1 MFQTFLAQAQSAAPQ
16 QMPGGGIGSFFVP
29 LIFIFIMYFV
39 MIRPQKKRQQQQQ
52 QLTSSLK
59 TGDRIVTNAGIHG
72 LISNVKENTAL
83 GLDIQGGTSFLIR
96 LKGGD
101 KEVTKAML
109 DQAVEVIRKRV
120 DYFGGGEPIISPV
133 GSDRIL
139 VQIPGLDTAK
149 IQEARDQLSRVAKLE
164 FRLVYPDNGER
175 LREIDQGKQVIPPEY
190 RIETYKQQHQAE
202 GEKPIEERLLVKKKA
217 DLAGDR
223 VSGAGASYERDGWAV
238 HLRFDSEGA
247 KQFGNITAAN
257 VHHRF
262 AIVLDGVIQSAPVIQ
277 DAIYGGDAQITGRF
291 TEEEARG
298 LASVLE
304 NPLQTPVSIEEERS
318 VSPTLGLD
326 SIRASILAGLLGLA
340 ITLVCVAV
348 YYKIPGLI
356 ANLALII
363 NLILLV
369 GALTLFHFVLTLPG
383 IAGIILTIGLSVD
396 ANVLIYE
403 RLREEMALG
412 KSLKVAVKAAYE
424 KAFSSIFD
432 ANVTTLIT
440 AAILFWQASG
450 PVKGFAISLTLG
462 ILASL
467 FTALIVGRN
476 FLGWFVD
483 TERLKRISMLHLIS
497 SKHIDFLGKGFLAC
511 MCSLALLLAGATAF
525 YIRGERNFGVDFRG
539 GDLITMSAPN
549 KIDVGQVRDA
559 LKPIGFADASIQE
572 SAQGGKSYIT
582 VRTPLNTSD
591 KVEKQIIQAMPNAAF
606 KVEGSERVGA
616 LVGGE
621 LARNSLVALGLGIL
635 GILIFVTFRFELSFA
650 VGAIVALLHDVLIT
664 VGMFSLFG
672 RELTLTMVGA
682 VLTIAGYS
690 INDTIV
696 VYDRIREGLAS
707 GRRGSIEQIMNE
719 SINQTL
725 SRTIL
730 TSTVT
735 VIPILCLFLFG
746 GAVLRDFS
754 LAIIIGVAIG
764 TYSSIFIASPIVLW
778 WSRARGRGA
787 AALRREVTEKA
798 TTAANPLA
806 QR

>member
-1 MFQTFLAQAQSAAPQ
+1 MTPALTFFIGLVMLILFGWYFATDQGLRKRLLAATLMLLLVTFSIITIWP
-16 QMPGGGIGSFFVP
+16 
-29 LIFIFIMYFV
+29 
-39 MIRPQKKRQQQQQ
+39 PQKK
-52 QLTSSLK
+52 
-59 TGDRIVTNAGIHG
+59 I
-72 LISNVKENTAL
+72 AL

-101 KEVTKAML
+101 KEVNKGML

-164 FRLVYPDNGER
+164 FRLVYPDDGQR
-175 LREIDQGKQVIPPEY
+175 LKAIDEGKEVIPPDY
-190 RIETYKQQHQAE
+190 RIEVYKHPAE
-202 GEKPIEERLLVKKKA
+202 GNEKPFEERLLVKKKA
-217 DLAGDR
+217 DLGGDR
-223 VSGAGASYERDGWAV
+223 VSASNAYYGNEGWTV
-238 HLRFDSEGA
+238 QLKFDSEGA
-247 KQFGNITAAN
+247 KKFGQITEQYKG
-257 VHHRF
+257 HRF
-262 AIVLDGVIQSAPVIQ
+262 AIVLDGLIQSAPVIR
-277 DAIYGGDAQITGRF
+277 DAIYGGDAIITGKF
-291 TEEEARG
+291 SEHEARG

-326 SIRASILAGLLGLA
+326 SIRASILAGLVGLA
-340 ITLVCVAV
+340 ITLVCVAI
-348 YYKIPGLI
+348 YYKIPGLV

-363 NLILLV
+363 NLILLI
-369 GALTLFHFVLTLPG
+369 GALTMFHFVLTLPG

-412 KSLKVAVKAAYE
+412 KSLKVAVKTAYE

-440 AAILFWQASG
+440 AAILFWKASG

-476 FLGWFVD
+476 CLGWFVD
-483 TERLKRISMLHLIS
+483 TGRLKRISMLHLIS
-497 SKHIDFLGKGFLAC
+497 AQNINFLGKGFLAC
-511 MCSLALLLAGATAF
+511 MCSLALLLAGALAF
-525 YIRGERNFGVDFRG
+525 YTRGDRNFGVDFRG
-539 GDLITMSAPN
+539 GDLITLSAPG
-549 KIDVGQVRDA
+549 KIDIGQVRDA

-572 SAQGGKSYIT
+572 STQGGKSYIT
-582 VRTPLNTSD
+582 VRTPLKTSD
-591 KVEKQIIQAMPNAAF
+591 KVEKQIMQTIPGTGF

-621 LARNSLVALGLGIL
+621 LAKSSLIALGLGIL

-650 VGAIVALLHDVLIT
+650 VGAIVALLHDVLMT
-664 VGMFSLFG
+664 VGMFSLLG

-707 GRRGSIEQIMNE
+707 GRRGTIEEIMNS

-735 VIPILCLFLFG
+735 LIPILCLFFFG

-754 LAIIIGVAIG
+754 LAIIVGVVVG

-778 WSRARGRGA
+778 WTRARGA
-787 AALRREVTEKA
+787 SATALRREITEKA
-798 TTAANPLA
+798 ATANPLA

>member
-1 MFQTFLAQAQSAAPQ
+1 MSPALT
-16 QMPGGGIGSFFVP
+16 FFVGLAMLVLFGWYFATDQGP
-29 LIFIFIMYFV
+29 RKRLLATTLMLLLVIFSIATMWP
-39 MIRPQKKRQQQQQ
+39 PQKK
-52 QLTSSLK
+52 
-59 TGDRIVTNAGIHG
+59 I
-72 LISNVKENTAL
+72 AL

-96 LKGGD
+96 LKAGD
-101 KEVTKAML
+101 KPITKGML

-133 GSDRIL
+133 GGDRIL

-164 FRLVYPDNGER
+164 FRLVYPDNGQK
-175 LREIDQGKQVIPPEY
+175 LKAIDEGKDVIPPEF
-190 RIETYKQQHQAE
+190 RIESYKMQRE

-217 DLAGDR
+217 DLSGDR
-223 VSGAGASYERDGWAV
+223 VSNAGASYEKDGWVV
-238 HLRFDSEGA
+238 HLRFDAEGA

-262 AIVLDGVIQSAPVIQ
+262 AIVLDGGIQSAPVIQ

-291 TEEEARG
+291 TEEEARS
-298 LASVLE
+298 LASVLQ

-318 VSPTLGLD
+318 VSPTLGAD
-326 SIRASILAGLLGLA
+326 SIRASILAGLVGLA
-340 ITLVCVAV
+340 ITVVCVAI
-348 YYKIPGLI
+348 YYKIPGLV
-356 ANLALII
+356 ADLALVI
-363 NLILLV
+363 NLILLM
-369 GALTLFHFVLTLPG
+369 GALTMFHFVLTLPG

-396 ANVLIYE
+396 ANVLIFE

-412 KSLKVAVKAAYE
+412 KTLKVALNTAYE

-440 AAILFWQASG
+440 AAILFWKASG
-450 PVKGFAISLTLG
+450 PVKGFAIALTLG

-476 FLGWFVD
+476 CLGLLVD
-483 TERLKRISMLHLIS
+483 TGRLKRISMLHLIS
-497 SKHIDFLGKGFLAC
+497 AQNINFLGKGFIAC
-511 MCSLALLLAGATAF
+511 MCSLALLLAGAAAF
-525 YIRGERNFGVDFRG
+525 YLRGDKNFGVDFRG
-539 GDLITMSAPN
+539 GDLITLSAPGV
-549 KIDVGQVRDA
+549 IDIGQVRHA
-559 LKPIGFADASIQE
+559 LQQIGLADASIQE
-572 SAQGGKSYIT
+572 SAQAGKSYIT
-582 VRTPLNTSD
+582 IRTPLNTSD
-591 KVEKQIIQAMPNAAF
+591 RVEKQIIQAMPKAGFN
-606 KVEGSERVGA
+606 VEGSERVGA

-621 LARNSLVALGLGIL
+621 LAKSSLIALGLGIL

-650 VGAIVALLHDVLIT
+650 VGAIVALLHDVLMT
-664 VGMFSLFG
+664 VGVFALLG

-707 GRRGSIEQIMNE
+707 GRRGTIEEIMNS

-735 VIPILCLFLFG
+735 LIPILCLFFFA

-754 LAIIIGVAIG
+754 LAIIIGVVVG

>member
-1 MFQTFLAQAQSAAPQ
+1 MLVLFGWYFATDQGPRKRLLAMTLMLLLVVSSIVTIWP
-16 QMPGGGIGSFFVP
+16 
-29 LIFIFIMYFV
+29 
-39 MIRPQKKRQQQQQ
+39 PQKK
-52 QLTSSLK
+52 
-59 TGDRIVTNAGIHG
+59 I
-72 LISNVKENTAL
+72 AL

-101 KEVTKAML
+101 KEVTKGML
-109 DQAVEVIRKRV
+109 DQAVEVIRKRI
-120 DYFGGGEPIISPV
+120 DTFGVSEPIISPV
-133 GSDRIL
+133 ANDRIL

-149 IQEARDQLSRVAKLE
+149 IKEARDQLSRVAKLE
-164 FRLVYPDNGER
+164 FRLVYADNGER
-175 LREIDQGKQVIPPEY
+175 LRQIDEGKQVIPPDY
-190 RIETYKQQHQAE
+190 RIETYKVNPE
-202 GEKPIEERLLVKKKA
+202 GAPMTNEFGESVAGGKEKSREERLLIKKKA
-217 DLAGDR
+217 DLSGDR
-223 VSGAGASYERDGWAV
+223 VSNAGASYERDGWVV

-247 KQFGNITAAN
+247 KKFGDITAAHI
-257 VHHRF
+257 HHRF
-262 AIVLDGVIQSAPVIQ
+262 AIVLDGVIFSAPVIQ
-277 DAIYGGDAQITGRF
+277 DAIYGGDAQITGHF

-298 LASVLE
+298 LASVLQ
-304 NPLQTPVSIEEERS
+304 NPLQIPVSIEEERS

-326 SIRASILAGLLGLA
+326 SIRASILAGLVGLV

-369 GALTLFHFVLTLPG
+369 GALTMFHFVLTLPG

-412 KSLKVAVKAAYE
+412 KSLKVAVNTAYE

-440 AAILFWQASG
+440 AAILFWKATG

-476 FLGWFVD
+476 CLGWLVD
-483 TERLKRISMLHLIS
+483 TGKVKRISMLHLIS
-497 SKHIDFLGKGFLAC
+497 AQNINFLGKGFIAC
-511 MCSLALLLAGATAF
+511 MCSLALLLAGAFAF
-525 YIRGERNFGVDFRG
+525 YQRGERNFGVDFRG
-539 GDLITMSAPN
+539 GDLITLSAAG
-549 KIDVGQVRDA
+549 KIDIGQVRSA
-559 LKPIGFADASIQE
+559 LRPIGLADASIQE
-572 SAQGGKSYIT
+572 STQIGRSYIT
-582 VRTPLNTSD
+582 IRTPLNTSD
-591 KVEKQIIQAMPNAAF
+591 QVEKQIMQTLPSSGF
-606 KVEGSERVGA
+606 RVEGSERVGA

-621 LARNSLVALGLGIL
+621 LAKNSLIALGLGIL
-635 GILIFVTFRFELSFA
+635 GILIFVTFRFELAFA
-650 VGAIVALLHDVLIT
+650 VGAIVALLHDVLMT

-672 RELTLTMVGA
+672 RELTLTMIGA

-707 GRRGSIEQIMNE
+707 GRRGTIEEIMNS

-735 VIPILCLFLFG
+735 LIPILCLFFFG

-754 LAIIIGVAIG
+754 LAIIIGVIVG

-778 WSRARGRGA
+778 WTRARGGA
-787 AALRREVTEKA
+787 TALRREITEKA
-798 TTAANPLA
+798 ATANPLA

>member
-1 MFQTFLAQAQSAAPQ
+1 MTPGLTFCIGLA
-16 QMPGGGIGSFFVP
+16 MLVLFGW
-29 LIFIFIMYFV
+29 YFATDQGQRKRLLAMTLMLV
-39 MIRPQKKRQQQQQ
+39 LVVSSIVTIWPPQKK
-52 QLTSSLK
+52 
-59 TGDRIVTNAGIHG
+59 I
-72 LISNVKENTAL
+72 AL

-175 LREIDQGKQVIPPEY
+175 LREIDQGKQVIPAEY
-190 RIETYKQQHQAE
+190 RIETYEQQQQAE
-202 GEKPIEERLLVKKKA
+202 GEKPIGERLLVKKKA
-217 DLAGDR
+217 GLAGDR

-348 YYKIPGLI
+348 YYKIPGLV

-363 NLILLV
+363 NLILLI
-369 GALTLFHFVLTLPG
+369 GALTMFRFVLTLPG

-396 ANVLIYE
+396 ANVLIFE

-412 KSLKVAVKAAYE
+412 KSLKVALNTAYE

-440 AAILFWQASG
+440 AAILFWKASG

-476 FLGWFVD
+476 CLGWVVD
-483 TERLKRISMLHLIS
+483 TGRVKRISMLHLIS
-497 SKHIDFLGKGFLAC
+497 SQNINFLGKGFIAC

-525 YIRGERNFGVDFRG
+525 YLRGEKNFGVDFRG

-549 KIDVGQVRDA
+549 KIDIGQVRHA
-559 LKPIGFADASIQE
+559 LQPVGLADASIQE
-572 SAQGGKSYIT
+572 SMQAGKSYIT
-582 VRTPLNTSD
+582 IRTPLNTSD
-591 KVEKQIIQAMPNAAF
+591 KVEKQIMQTLPNARF
-606 KVEGSERVGA
+606 HVEGSERVGA

-621 LARNSLVALGLGIL
+621 LAKSSLIALGLGIL

-650 VGAIVALLHDVLIT
+650 VGAIVALLHDVLMT
-664 VGMFSLFG
+664 VGVFALLG

-707 GRRGSIEQIMNE
+707 GRRGTIEEIMNS

-735 VIPILCLFLFG
+735 LIPILCLFFFG

-754 LAIIIGVAIG
+754 LAIIIGVVVG

-778 WSRARGRGA
+778 WTRARGGGA
-787 AALRREVTEKA
+787 TALRREVTQKA
-798 TTAANPLA
+798 AAANPLA

>member
-1 MFQTFLAQAQSAAPQ
+1 MTPALTFLAGLA
-16 QMPGGGIGSFFVP
+16 MLVLFGW
-29 LIFIFIMYFV
+29 YFATDQGPRKRLLAMTLMLLLV
-39 MIRPQKKRQQQQQ
+39 VSSIVTIWPPQKK
-52 QLTSSLK
+52 
-59 TGDRIVTNAGIHG
+59 I
-72 LISNVKENTAL
+72 AL

-101 KEVTKAML
+101 KEVTKGML
-109 DQAVEVIRKRV
+109 DQAVEVIRKRI
-120 DYFGGGEPIISPV
+120 DTFGVSEPIISPV
-133 GSDRIL
+133 ANDRIL

-149 IQEARDQLSRVAKLE
+149 IQEARAQLSRVAKLE
-164 FRLVYPDNGER
+164 FRLVYADDGQK
-175 LREIDQGKQVIPPEY
+175 LKGIDEGKDVIPPEY
-190 RIETYKQQHQAE
+190 RIETYKISSE
-202 GEKPIEERLLVKKKA
+202 GTPMKNEFGEAVAGAKEKSREERLLVKKKA
-217 DLAGDR
+217 DLSGDR
-223 VSGAGASYERDGWAV
+223 VSNAGASYERDGWVV

-247 KQFGNITAAN
+247 KKFGDITAAHI
-257 VHHRF
+257 HHRF

-298 LASVLE
+298 LASVLQ

-326 SIRASILAGLLGLA
+326 SIRASILAGLVGLA

-369 GALTLFHFVLTLPG
+369 GALTMFHFVLTLPG

-412 KSLKVAVKAAYE
+412 KSLKVAVNTAYE

-440 AAILFWQASG
+440 AAILFWKATG
-450 PVKGFAISLTLG
+450 PVKGFAISLMLG

-476 FLGWFVD
+476 CLGWLVD
-483 TERLKRISMLHLIS
+483 SGKLKRISMLHLIS
-497 SKHIDFLGKGFLAC
+497 AQNINFLGKGFIAC
-511 MCSLALLLAGATAF
+511 MCSLALLLAGAFAF
-525 YIRGERNFGVDFRG
+525 YQRGERNFGVDFRG
-539 GDLITMSAPN
+539 GDLITLSAAG
-549 KIDVGQVRDA
+549 KIDIGQVRGA
-559 LKPIGFADASIQE
+559 LRPIGLADASIQE
-572 SAQGGKSYIT
+572 STQVGRSYIT
-582 VRTPLNTSD
+582 IRTPLNTSD
-591 KVEKQIIQAMPNAAF
+591 QVEKQVMQTLPNSGF
-606 KVEGSERVGA
+606 RVEGSERVGA

-621 LARNSLVALGLGIL
+621 LAKNSLIALGLGIL
-635 GILIFVTFRFELSFA
+635 GILIFVTFRFELAFA
-650 VGAIVALLHDVLIT
+650 VGAIVALLHDVLMT
-664 VGMFSLFG
+664 VGMFSLLG
-672 RELTLTMVGA
+672 RELTLTMIGA

-707 GRRGSIEQIMNE
+707 GRRGTIEEIMNS

-735 VIPILCLFLFG
+735 LIPILCLFFFG

-754 LAIIIGVAIG
+754 LAIIIGVIVG

-778 WSRARGRGA
+778 WTRARGGGA
-787 AALRREVTEKA
+787 TALRREITEKA
-798 TTAANPLA
+798 TAANPLA

>member
-1 MFQTFLAQAQSAAPQ
+1 MTPELT
-16 QMPGGGIGSFFVP
+16 FFVVLVMLVLFGWYFATDQGP
-29 LIFIFIMYFV
+29 RKRLLATTLMLMLVIFSIIT
-39 MIRPQKKRQQQQQ
+39 IWPPQKK
-52 QLTSSLK
+52 
-59 TGDRIVTNAGIHG
+59 I
-72 LISNVKENTAL
+72 AL

-96 LKGGD
+96 LKGD
-101 KEVTKAML
+101 KDVTKGML

-120 DYFGGGEPIISPV
+120 DYFGASEPIISPV
-133 GSDRIL
+133 GNDRIL

-164 FRLVYPDNGER
+164 FRLVYPDNGQR
-175 LREIDQGKQVIPPEY
+175 LKAIDEGKDVIPPDY
-190 RIETYKQQHQAE
+190 RIETYKLRKE
-202 GEKPIEERLLVKKKA
+202 GNEPAREERLLVKKKA
-217 DLAGDR
+217 DLGGDHVTQAAPR
-223 VSGAGASYERDGWAV
+223 YGNEGWEVQLKFDG
-238 HLRFDSEGA
+238 EGT
-247 KQFGNITAAN
+247 KKFGQITEAN
-257 VHHRF
+257 VNHRF
-262 AIVLDGVIQSAPVIQ
+262 AIVLDGVIQSAPVIKT
-277 DAIYGGDAQITGRF
+277 AIYGGDAVISGGGMG
-291 TEEEARG
+291 EEEARG

-340 ITLVCVAV
+340 ITLVCVAI
-348 YYKIPGLI
+348 YYKIPGLV

-363 NLILLV
+363 NLILLI
-369 GALTLFHFVLTLPG
+369 GALTMFRFVLTLPG

-582 VRTPLNTSD
+582 IRTPLNTSD
-591 KVEKQIIQAMPNAAF
+591 KAEKQIIQTMPNVGF

-621 LARNSLVALGLGIL
+621 LAKNSLIALGLGIL

-650 VGAIVALLHDVLIT
+650 VGAIVALLHDVLMT
-664 VGMFSLFG
+664 VGMFALLG

-735 VIPILCLFLFG
+735 LIPILCLFLFG
-746 GAVLRDFS
+746 GPVLRDFS
-754 LAIIIGVAIG
+754 LAIIIGVVVG

-778 WSRARGRGA
+778 WTRARGRSTVS
-787 AALRREVTEKA
+787 LRREVTEK
-798 TTAANPLA
+798 TSTAANPLA

>member
-1 MFQTFLAQAQSAAPQ
+1 MTPALT
-16 QMPGGGIGSFFVP
+16 FFVGLSMLVLFGWYFATDQGP
-29 LIFIFIMYFV
+29 RKRLLATTLMLLLVIFSIATMWP
-39 MIRPQKKRQQQQQ
+39 PQKK
-52 QLTSSLK
+52 
-59 TGDRIVTNAGIHG
+59 I
-72 LISNVKENTAL
+72 AL

-96 LKGGD
+96 LKAGD
-101 KEVTKAML
+101 KPITKGML

-133 GSDRIL
+133 GGDRIL

-164 FRLVYPDNGER
+164 FRLVYPDNGQK
-175 LREIDQGKQVIPPEY
+175 LKAIDEGKDVIPPEF
-190 RIETYKQQHQAE
+190 RIESYKMQRE

-217 DLAGDR
+217 DLSGDR
-223 VSGAGASYERDGWAV
+223 VSNAGASYEKDGWVV
-238 HLRFDSEGA
+238 HLRFDAEGA

-262 AIVLDGVIQSAPVIQ
+262 AIVLDGGIQSAPVIQ

-291 TEEEARG
+291 TEEEARS
-298 LASVLE
+298 LASVLQ

-318 VSPTLGLD
+318 VSPTLGAD
-326 SIRASILAGLLGLA
+326 SIRASILAGLVGLA
-340 ITLVCVAV
+340 ITVVCVAI
-348 YYKIPGLI
+348 YYKIPGLV
-356 ANLALII
+356 ADLALVI
-363 NLILLV
+363 NLILLM
-369 GALTLFHFVLTLPG
+369 GALTMFHFVLTLPG

-396 ANVLIYE
+396 ANVLIFE

-412 KSLKVAVKAAYE
+412 KTLKVALNTAYE

-440 AAILFWQASG
+440 AAILFWKASG
-450 PVKGFAISLTLG
+450 PVKGFAIALTLG

-476 FLGWFVD
+476 CLGWLVD
-483 TERLKRISMLHLIS
+483 TKRLNRISMLHLIS
-497 SKHIDFLGKGFLAC
+497 AQNINFLGKGFIAC
-511 MCSLALLLAGATAF
+511 MCSLALLLAGAAAF
-525 YIRGERNFGVDFRG
+525 YLRGEKNFGVDFRG
-539 GDLITMSAPN
+539 GDLITLSAPGV
-549 KIDVGQVRDA
+549 IDIGQVRHG
-559 LKPIGFADASIQE
+559 LQQIGLADASIQE

-582 VRTPLNTSD
+582 IRTPLNTSD
-591 KVEKQIIQAMPNAAF
+591 RVEKQIMQAMPKAGFN
-606 KVEGSERVGA
+606 VEGSERVGA

-621 LARNSLVALGLGIL
+621 LAKSSLIALGLGIL
-635 GILIFVTFRFELSFA
+635 GILIFVTFRFELLLMT
-650 VGAIVALLHDVLIT
+650 VGVFALL
-664 VGMFSLFG
+664 G

-707 GRRGSIEQIMNE
+707 GRRGTIEEIMNS

-735 VIPILCLFLFG
+735 LIPILCLFFFA

-754 LAIIIGVAIG
+754 LAIIIGVVVG

>member
-1 MFQTFLAQAQSAAPQ
+1 MTPAFTFLAGLA
-16 QMPGGGIGSFFVP
+16 MLVLFGW
-29 LIFIFIMYFV
+29 YFATDQGPRKRLLAMTLMLV
-39 MIRPQKKRQQQQQ
+39 LVVSSIVTIWPPQKK
-52 QLTSSLK
+52 
-59 TGDRIVTNAGIHG
+59 I
-72 LISNVKENTAL
+72 AL

-101 KEVTKAML
+101 KEVTKGML

-149 IQEARDQLSRVAKLE
+149 VQEARDQLSRVAKLE
-164 FRLVYPDNGER
+164 FRMVYPDNGDR
-175 LREIDQGKQVIPPEY
+175 LRAIDAGKEVIPPDY
-190 RIETYKQQHQAE
+190 RIEVYKIAAE
-202 GEKPIEERLLVKKKA
+202 ENEKPREERLLVKKKA
-217 DLAGDR
+217 DLAGEH
-223 VSGAGASYERDGWAV
+223 VSHASAGYGNEGWEV
-238 HLRFDSEGA
+238 KLDFDTEGA
-247 KQFGNITAAN
+247 KRFGDITAAN
-257 VHHRF
+257 VGHRF
-262 AIVLDGVIQSAPVIQ
+262 AIVLDGVIQSAPVIKT
-277 DAIYGGDAQITGRF
+277 AIYGGNAVISGGRMG
-291 TEEEARG
+291 EPEARG

-326 SIRASILAGLLGLA
+326 SIRASILAGLVGLV

-369 GALTLFHFVLTLPG
+369 GALTMFHFVLTLPG

-412 KSLKVAVKAAYE
+412 KSLKVAVNTAYE

-440 AAILFWQASG
+440 AAILFWKASG
-450 PVKGFAISLTLG
+450 PVKGFAISLSLG

-476 FLGWFVD
+476 CLGWLVD
-483 TERLKRISMLHLIS
+483 TGRLKRISMLHLIS
-497 SKHIDFLGKGFLAC
+497 AQNINFLGKGFIAC
-511 MCSLALLLAGATAF
+511 MCSLALLLAGAFAF
-525 YIRGERNFGVDFRG
+525 YKRGERNFGVDFRG
-539 GDLITMSAPN
+539 GDLITLSAPG
-549 KIDVGQVRDA
+549 KIDIGQVRGA
-559 LKPIGFADASIQE
+559 LKPIGLADASIQE
-572 SAQGGKSYIT
+572 STQAGRSYIT
-582 VRTPLNTSD
+582 IRTPLNTSD
-591 KVEKQIIQAMPNAAF
+591 KVEKQVMQTLPGSGF
-606 KVEGSERVGA
+606 RVEGSERVGA

-621 LARNSLVALGLGIL
+621 LAKNSLIALGLGIL
-635 GILIFVTFRFELSFA
+635 GILIFVTFRFQLSFA
-650 VGAIVALLHDVLIT
+650 VGAIVALLHDVLMT
-664 VGMFSLFG
+664 VGVFALFG
-672 RELTLTMVGA
+672 RELTLTIVGA
-682 VLTIAGYS
+682 VLTVAGYS

-707 GRRGSIEQIMNE
+707 GRRGTIEEIMNS

-735 VIPILCLFLFG
+735 LIPILCLFLFG

-754 LAIIIGVAIG
+754 LAIIIGVVVG

-778 WSRARGRGA
+778 WTRARGGGA
-787 AALRREVTEKA
+787 TALRREVTEKA
-798 TTAANPLA
+798 AAANPLA

>member
-1 MFQTFLAQAQSAAPQ
+1 MTPALT
-16 QMPGGGIGSFFVP
+16 FFVGLAMLVLFGWYFATDQGP
-29 LIFIFIMYFV
+29 RKRLLATTLMLLLVIFSVGTMWP
-39 MIRPQKKRQQQQQ
+39 PQKK
-52 QLTSSLK
+52 
-59 TGDRIVTNAGIHG
+59 I
-72 LISNVKENTAL
+72 AL

-96 LKGGD
+96 LKPGD
-101 KEVTKAML
+101 KPITKGML

-133 GSDRIL
+133 GGDRIL

-164 FRLVYPDNGER
+164 FRLVYPDNGQK
-175 LREIDQGKQVIPPEY
+175 LKAIDEGKDVIPPEF
-190 RIETYKQQHQAE
+190 RIESYKMQRE

-217 DLAGDR
+217 DLSGDR
-223 VSGAGASYERDGWAV
+223 VSNAGASYEKDGWVV
-238 HLRFDSEGA
+238 HLRFDADGA

-262 AIVLDGVIQSAPVIQ
+262 AIVLDGGIQSAPVIQ

-291 TEEEARG
+291 TEEEARS
-298 LASVLE
+298 LASVLQ

-318 VSPTLGLD
+318 VSPTLGAD
-326 SIRASILAGLLGLA
+326 SIRASILAGLVGLA
-340 ITLVCVAV
+340 ITVVCVGI
-348 YYKIPGLI
+348 YYKIPGLV
-356 ANLALII
+356 ADLALLI
-363 NLILLV
+363 NLILLM
-369 GALTLFHFVLTLPG
+369 GALTMFHFVLTLPG

-396 ANVLIYE
+396 ANVLIFE

-412 KSLKVAVKAAYE
+412 KTLKVALNTAYE

-440 AAILFWQASG
+440 AAILFWKASG
-450 PVKGFAISLTLG
+450 PVKGFAIALTLG

-483 TERLKRISMLHLIS
+483 SGRLKRISMLHLIS
-497 SKHIDFLGKGFLAC
+497 AQNINFLGKGFIAC
-511 MCSLALLLAGATAF
+511 MCSLALLLAGAAAF
-525 YIRGERNFGVDFRG
+525 YLRGEKNFGVDFRG
-539 GDLITMSAPN
+539 GDLITLSAPGV
-549 KIDVGQVRDA
+549 IDIGQVRHA
-559 LKPIGFADASIQE
+559 LQQIGLADASIQE

-582 VRTPLNTSD
+582 IRTPLNTSD
-591 KVEKQIIQAMPNAAF
+591 RVEKQIMQAMPKAGFN
-606 KVEGSERVGA
+606 VEGSERVGA

-621 LARNSLVALGLGIL
+621 LAKSSLIALGLGIL

-650 VGAIVALLHDVLIT
+650 VGAIVALLHDVLMT
-664 VGMFSLFG
+664 VGVFALVG

-707 GRRGSIEQIMNE
+707 GRRGTIEEIMNS

-735 VIPILCLFLFG
+735 LIPILCLFFFG

-754 LAIIIGVAIG
+754 LAIIIGVVVG

>member
-1 MFQTFLAQAQSAAPQ
+1 MTPAFTFLAGLA
-16 QMPGGGIGSFFVP
+16 MLVLFGW
-29 LIFIFIMYFV
+29 YFATDQGPRKRLLAMTLMLV
-39 MIRPQKKRQQQQQ
+39 LVVSSIVTIWPPQKK
-52 QLTSSLK
+52 
-59 TGDRIVTNAGIHG
+59 I
-72 LISNVKENTAL
+72 AL

-101 KEVTKAML
+101 KEVTKGML

-164 FRLVYPDNGER
+164 FRMVYPDNGDR
-175 LREIDQGKQVIPPEY
+175 LRAIDAGKDVIPPDY
-190 RIETYKQQHQAE
+190 RIEVYKIAAE
-202 GEKPIEERLLVKKKA
+202 ENEKPREERLLVKKRA
-217 DLAGDR
+217 DLGGEHVSHASAGY
-223 VSGAGASYERDGWAV
+223 GNEGWEV
-238 HLRFDSEGA
+238 KLDFDTEGA
-247 KQFGNITAAN
+247 KRFGDITAAN
-257 VHHRF
+257 VGHRF
-262 AIVLDGVIQSAPVIQ
+262 AIVLDGVIQSAPVIKT
-277 DAIYGGDAQITGRF
+277 AIYGGNAVISGGRMG
-291 TEEEARG
+291 EPEARG

-326 SIRASILAGLLGLA
+326 SIRASILAGLVGLV

-369 GALTLFHFVLTLPG
+369 GALTMFHFVLTLPG

-412 KSLKVAVKAAYE
+412 KSLKVAVNTAYE

-440 AAILFWQASG
+440 AAILFWKASG
-450 PVKGFAISLTLG
+450 PVKGFAISLSLG

-476 FLGWFVD
+476 CLGWLVD
-483 TERLKRISMLHLIS
+483 TGRLKRISMLHLIS
-497 SKHIDFLGKGFLAC
+497 AQNINFLGKGFIAC
-511 MCSLALLLAGATAF
+511 MCSLALLLAGAAAF
-525 YIRGERNFGVDFRG
+525 YKRGERNFGVDFRG
-539 GDLITMSAPN
+539 GDLITLSAPG
-549 KIDVGQVRDA
+549 KIDIGQVRGA
-559 LKPIGFADASIQE
+559 LKPIGLADASIQE
-572 SAQGGKSYIT
+572 STQAGRSYIT
-582 VRTPLNTSD
+582 IRTPLNTSD
-591 KVEKQIIQAMPNAAF
+591 KVEKQVMQTLPGSGF
-606 KVEGSERVGA
+606 RVEGSERVGA

-621 LARNSLVALGLGIL
+621 LAKNSLIALGLGIL
-635 GILIFVTFRFELSFA
+635 GILIFVTFRFQLSFA
-650 VGAIVALLHDVLIT
+650 VGAIVALLHDVLMT
-664 VGMFSLFG
+664 VGVFALFG
-672 RELTLTMVGA
+672 RELTLTIVGA
-682 VLTIAGYS
+682 VLTVAGYS

-707 GRRGSIEQIMNE
+707 GRRGTIEEIMNS

-735 VIPILCLFLFG
+735 LIPILCLFLFG

-754 LAIIIGVAIG
+754 LAIIIGVVVG

-778 WSRARGRGA
+778 WTRARGGGA
-787 AALRREVTEKA
+787 TALRREVTEKA
-798 TTAANPLA
+798 AAANPLA

>member
-1 MFQTFLAQAQSAAPQ
+1 MTPAFTFLAGLAILVLFGWYFATDQGLRKRLLAMTLMLLLVVS
-16 QMPGGGIGSFFVP
+16 S
-29 LIFIFIMYFV
+29 IFTIWP
-39 MIRPQKKRQQQQQ
+39 PQKK
-52 QLTSSLK
+52 
-59 TGDRIVTNAGIHG
+59 I
-72 LISNVKENTAL
+72 AL

-101 KEVTKAML
+101 KEVTKGML
-109 DQAVEVIRKRV
+109 DQAVEVIRKRI
-120 DYFGGGEPIISPV
+120 DTFGVSEPIISPV
-133 GSDRIL
+133 ANDRIL

-175 LREIDQGKQVIPPEY
+175 LREIDEGKQVIPPEY
-190 RIETYKQQHQAE
+190 RIETYKLSPE
-202 GEKPIEERLLVKKKA
+202 GAPMTNEYGEAVAGAKEKSREERLLVKKKA
-217 DLAGDR
+217 DLSGER
-223 VSGAGASYERDGWAV
+223 VSSAGASYERDGWVV

-247 KQFGNITAAN
+247 KKFGDITAAHI
-257 VHHRF
+257 HHRF

-326 SIRASILAGLLGLA
+326 SIRASILAGLVGLA
-340 ITLVCVAV
+340 ITLVCVGV

-369 GALTLFHFVLTLPG
+369 GALTMFHFVLTLPG

-412 KSLKVAVKAAYE
+412 KSLKVALNTAYE

-440 AAILFWQASG
+440 AAILFWKATG
-450 PVKGFAISLTLG
+450 PVKGFAIALTLG

-476 FLGWFVD
+476 CLGWFVD
-483 TERLKRISMLHLIS
+483 TGRLKRISMLHLIS
-497 SKHIDFLGKGFLAC
+497 AQNINFLGKGFIAC
-511 MCSLALLLAGATAF
+511 MCSLALLLACAFAF
-525 YIRGERNFGVDFRG
+525 YQRGERNFGVDFRG
-539 GDLITMSAPN
+539 GDLITLSAPG
-549 KIDVGQVRDA
+549 KIDIGQVRGA
-559 LKPIGFADASIQE
+559 LKPIGLADASIQE
-572 SAQGGKSYIT
+572 STQVGRSYIT

-591 KVEKQIIQAMPNAAF
+591 KVEKQVMQTLPNSGF
-606 KVEGSERVGA
+606 RVEGSERVGA

-621 LARNSLVALGLGIL
+621 LAKNSLIALGLGIL
-635 GILIFVTFRFELSFA
+635 GILIFVTFRFELAFA
-650 VGAIVALLHDVLIT
+650 VGAIVALLHDVLMT
-664 VGMFSLFG
+664 VGMFSLLG
-672 RELTLTMVGA
+672 RELTLTMIGA

-707 GRRGSIEQIMNE
+707 GRRGTIEEIMNS

-735 VIPILCLFLFG
+735 LIPILCLFFFG

-754 LAIIIGVAIG
+754 LAIIIGVIVG

-778 WSRARGRGA
+778 WTRARGGA
-787 AALRREVTEKA
+787 TALRREITEKA
-798 TTAANPLA
+798 ATANPLA

>member
-1 MFQTFLAQAQSAAPQ
+1 MSSGFVFFYLLVILVLFGWYFATDYGPRKRWLAAAIVIALLALAAWTIWP
-16 QMPGGGIGSFFVP
+16 PE
-29 LIFIFIMYFV
+29 
-39 MIRPQKKRQQQQQ
+39 KK
-52 QLTSSLK
+52 
-59 TGDRIVTNAGIHG
+59 I
-72 LISNVKENTAL
+72 AL
-83 GLDIQGGTSFLIR
+83 GLDIKGGTSFLIK
-96 LKGGD
+96 LQQVPGD
-101 KEVTKAML
+101 KPITKGML

-133 GSDRIL
+133 GGDRIL

-164 FRLVYPDNGER
+164 FRLAYPDNGQK
-175 LREIDQGKQVIPPEY
+175 LKAIDDGKDVIPPEY
-190 RIETYKQQHQAE
+190 RIETHKHQ
-202 GEKPIEERLLVKKKA
+202 GEDGKTVEERLLVKKKA
-217 DLAGDR
+217 DLSGDR
-223 VSGAGASYERDGWAV
+223 VSGAGASYEKDGWVV
-238 HLRFDSEGA
+238 HLRFDPEGA
-247 KQFGNITAAN
+247 KKFGDITAAH

-326 SIRASILAGLLGLA
+326 SIRASILAGLLGLV
-340 ITLVCVAV
+340 ITLVCVAI

-356 ANLALII
+356 ADVALIV
-363 NLILLV
+363 NLILLI
-369 GALTLFHFVLTLPG
+369 GALTMFHFVLTLPG

-412 KSLKVAVKAAYE
+412 KSLKVALNTAYE

-440 AAILFWQASG
+440 AAILFWQAAG
-450 PVKGFAISLTLG
+450 PVRGFAISLTFG

-476 FLGWFVD
+476 ALGWLVD
-483 TERLKRISMLHLIS
+483 ADRVKKISMLHLIS
-497 SKHIDFLGKGFLAC
+497 SQNINFLGKGFLAC
-511 MCSLALLLAGATAF
+511 MCSLALILAGATSF
-525 YIRGERNFGVDFRG
+525 YIRGEKNFGVDFRG
-539 GDLITMSAPN
+539 GDLVTLSSLA
-549 KIDVGQVRDA
+549 KIDVGQVRDG
-559 LKPIGFADASIQE
+559 LKPIGLADASIQE
-572 SAQGGKSYIT
+572 SAQSGKYYIT
-582 VRTPLNTSD
+582 VRSPLNTSD
-591 KVEKQIIQAMPNAAF
+591 KVEKQIIQTMPSANF
-606 KVEGSERVGA
+606 KVERSERVGA

-621 LARNSLVALGLGIL
+621 LAKSSLVALGLGIL

-650 VGAIVALLHDVLIT
+650 VGAIVALLHDVIIT
-664 VGMFSLFG
+664 VGIFSLLG

-707 GRRGSIEQIMNE
+707 GRRGTIEEIMNS

-735 VIPILCLFLFG
+735 LIPILCLFLLG

-754 LAIIIGVAIG
+754 LAIIIGVVVG